1 MKKSVRANLVIL
13 FFVTFLLNGSLVAQT
28 SNDKKMS
35 KIKAK
40 EWADSRV
47 WANGLTLKL
56 HESADVQEFA
66 FQYQKNKSFWDAAF
80 DYLKNTDL
88 ETLAPGRYNILED
101 NVYVIVSEGAP
112 KTLADAKWE
121 SHKNFIDIQYVIQG
135 KETMGLAPISKAS
148 ILEEYNDIKD
158 VAFHSVSEEDGK
170 YFIAG
175 PGTFLIFFT
184 KDAHRPGI
192 KVEGCDKVKK
202 AVIKIRT
209 AE

>member
-13 FFVTFLLNGSLVAQT
+13 FFVAFLLNGSLVAQT

-40 EWADSRV
+40 EWVDSRS
-47 WANGLTLKL
+47 WANGLNLKV

-80 DYLKNTDL
+80 DYLKNTNL

-112 KTLADAKWE
+112 KTLEDAKWE
-121 SHKNFIDIQYVIQG
+121 SHRNFIDIQYVIKG
-135 KETMGLAPISKAS
+135 KEKMGIAPLAKAN
-148 ILEEYNDIKD
+148 ITEEYNDAKD
-158 VAFHSVSEEDGK
+158 VTFHSVADNDGK
-170 YFIAG
+170 YYVAE

-184 KDAHRPGI
+184 RDAHRPGI
-192 KVEGCDKVKK
+192 KVDGSDSVKK

-209 AE
+209 AN